1 MSLESLFGSRTR
13 VLVLTHLFQAG
24 ETWPRQL
31 AREVNC
37 DVYAVQSQLA
47 RLADA
52 GVVTSRRQG
61 RMRLFRLNPDYPLL
75 PELRALLDRAASPEA
90 PGTERDD
97 RFTLVRRIP
106 PR

>member
-1 MSLESLFGSRTR
+1 MLLESLFGSRTR
-13 VLVLTHLFQAG
+13 VLVLTRLLRAG

-47 RLADA
+47 RLASA

-61 RMRLFRLNPDYPLL
+61 RMKLYRLNPDCPLL
-75 PELRALLDRAASPEA
+75 PELRALLERAASPEK
-90 PGTERDD
+90 PPSERDD
-97 RFTLVRRIP
+97 RFAFVRRLP
-106 PR
+106 